1 MAETPSKTFY
11 DNSEIKSGAKARARG
26 TAKKEENQMKRL
38 FDHAAFGSPSHFS
51 FRRLRRRG
59 KESSATSGE
68 TAGGSSSNQA
78 STEETDWSSQEPYTV
93 KLLIPGDAKTED
105 VEEVSAAASKI
116 LEEKYN
122 TTLEIMRVGFGSY
135 PDQVN
140 LMLSSGEKLDVLY
153 NNRDIFVSAI
163 NNGQII
169 SMEEYLPEYGPDLLE
184 QIPERDGPPPP

>member
-1 MAETPSKTFY
+1 
-11 DNSEIKSGAKARARG
+11 
-26 TAKKEENQMKRL
+26 MKRL
-38 FDHAAFGSPSHFS
+38 LTMLLSAALLVSAFAGCGGE
-51 FRRLRRRG
+51 G

-68 TAGGSSSNQA
+68 ATGSSSSNQA

-153 NNRDIFVSAI
+153 NTRDIFVSAI

-169 SMEEYLPEYGPDLLE
+169 SMEEYLP
-184 QIPERDGPPPP
+184 